1 MSKRVLIVDDS
12 LVSRMMIK
20 EIVMSRYPDWE
31 CVQAA
36 SAEKAVDA
44 CNQSQF
50 DFVTLDLNMPGKS
63 GLEAAPEI
71 LASQDSAKVAL
82 LTANIQSATRDKAEA
97 LGIAFIT
104 KPISEDGVLGF
115 IEG

>member
-12 LVSRMMIK
+12 LVSRMIIK

-50 DFVTLDLNMPGKS
+50 DYVTLDLNMPGKS
-63 GLEAAPEI
+63 G
-71 LASQDSAKVAL
+71 
-82 LTANIQSATRDKAEA
+82 
-97 LGIAFIT
+97 
-104 KPISEDGVLGF
+104 
-115 IEG
+115 